1 MYKDFSQIQI
11 NIWKFSGAYFI
22 RWKQFFL
29 MLSDLSKTD
38 SYNIGNLKNRVSEKH
53 FLAAAKVNFMC
64 HFRLQYL
71 KYLVIHVW
79 MVHETNRLHMKFV
92 DFE

>member
-1 MYKDFSQIQI
+1 
-11 NIWKFSGAYFI
+11 
-22 RWKQFFL
+22 

-64 HFRLQYL
+64 HLGWAMGCPGIWSNTVLRVSVKVVLDDINIEIRLPR
-71 KYLVIHVW
+71 W
-79 MVHETNRLHMKFV
+79 R
-92 DFE
+92 

>member
-1 MYKDFSQIQI
+1 
-11 NIWKFSGAYFI
+11 
-22 RWKQFFL
+22 

-71 KYLVIHVW
+71 KYLVYMSGW
-79 MVHETNRLHMKFV
+79 YMKLI
-92 DFE
+92 DCT